1 MTDFDIKSTL
11 ECVPNKTF
19 IEVNFRN
26 SGGYPIHVRFTDKDV
41 SVIGDYGCW
50 VFKGNIVN
58 PYRFFCGD
66 HINPSYW
73 EEKLEAA
80 PRTYW
85 ERGVDEELLKKTL
98 LEDYAD
104 YGVTKEDLD
113 ELGSDR
119 DTVES
124 WGDSL
129 VEMNRWKGWDISD
142 EDLWMT
148 VSGSIAESW
157 CYMQVCELVQTAS
170 NYLRD
175 RNLPEKS

>member
-1 MTDFDIKSTL
+1 MFPKCSRGHSYATL
-11 ECVPNKTF
+11 KGRHLPA
-19 IEVNFRN
+19 
-26 SGGYPIHVRFTDKDV
+26 HVF
-41 SVIGDYGCW
+41 
-50 VFKGNIVN
+50 VN

-85 ERGVDEELLKKTL
+85 ERGVDGELLKKTL

-142 EDLWMT
+142 EDLWLMVT
-148 VSGSIAESW
+148 DCKATDC
-157 CYMQVCELVQTAS
+157 CYLQICELVQAAS